1 MPTFDDALR
10 SIDDRFARLRE
21 DKRIPG
27 IAWGVIRDGELAHAG
42 GAGTFREG
50 EDRVPD
56 ADTVFRIASMTKSF
70 TAATILLL
78 RDEGR
83 LGLDDP
89 VATYVPEL
97 AGWAPPTSDSGPI
110 TIRQLLTMSA
120 GLATD
125 DPWGDRQQGLPLD
138 RFAEL
143 LAAGPTFAWPPGTAF
158 DYSNL
163 GYGILGRVITN
174 VAGAEYREVVR
185 DRLLVPLG
193 MASSAY
199 LEEEVPESRLAHGY
213 VRRGEALVREGRDP
227 YGALASMGG
236 VFSSV
241 RDLARWASGF
251 LDAFP
256 ARSDP
261 EGPHPLRRAS
271 RREMQQVQRAFA
283 TEVRAA
289 APDAEPV
296 VLAGGYGFGL
306 FIAADP
312 DHGTVVSHSGG
323 YPGFG
328 SNMSW
333 HPATGLGLIALGN
346 LRYAQ
351 VSGASGEALLG
362 LVREGH
368 APRRSVRPA
377 PVVERFRDIA
387 EGLLARWD
395 DAVADE
401 AFAMN
406 LDLDEPRDLRR
417 AAVEKV
423 AADLGPFRRDAERTP
438 TSWSAAHL
446 RWWMCG
452 ERGWAELEIL
462 VTPEAEPRLQTF
474 RITPVG
480 EPSAALVAAAER
492 LLGVAAGARTRL
504 AVGPRPGRCARPR
517 GRGAGP
523 AGRVRPVRR
532 HAARSA
538 GRGRRPADDDLGP
551 GHGPRTRD
559 PQAGAGPGHGRR
571 DRGGAPGRAAA
582 ASGRHLVASRLAADR
597 RAAVSRQGSL
607 VADRTGRGRTG
618 ARGAA

>member
-10 SIDDRFARLRE
+10 SIDDRFNRLRE
-21 DKRIPG
+21 EKRVPG
-27 IAWGVIRDGELAHAG
+27 IAWGVIRDGELVHAG
-42 GAGTFREG
+42 GSGTIRDG
-50 EDRVPD
+50 DDRTPD

-83 LGLDDP
+83 LRLDDP
-89 VATYVPEL
+89 VAAYVPEL
-97 AGWAPPTSDSGPI
+97 AGWAPPTTDADPV

-143 LAAGPTFAWPPGTAF
+143 LAAGPTFVWPPGTAF

-193 MASSAY
+193 MAATAY
-199 LEEEVPESRLAHGY
+199 LEEEVPEARLAHGY
-213 VRRGEALVREGRDP
+213 VRRGEELVREGRDP

-241 RDLARWASGF
+241 RDLARWVAGF

-256 ARSDP
+256 ARSEP

-271 RREMQQVQRAFA
+271 RREMQQIQRSSGA
-283 TEVRAA
+283 EVRAG
-289 APDAEPV
+289 APDDAEPV

-306 FIAADP
+306 FVVTDP
-312 DHGTVVSHSGG
+312 DLGTFVSHSGG

-328 SNMSW
+328 SYMAW
-333 HPATGLGLIALGN
+333 HPATGLGVVALGS

-351 VSGASGEALLG
+351 VGGAAGEALAG

-377 PVVERFRDIA
+377 PVVERFRDVA

-401 AFAMN
+401 TFAMN
-406 LDLDEPRDLRR
+406 LDHDEPRDARR

-423 AADLGPFRRDAERTP
+423 GADLGPFRRDDDRAAV
-438 TSWSAAHL
+438 SVSAAHL
-446 RWWMCG
+446 RWWLRG
-452 ERGWAELEIL
+452 ERGWVELEIL

-474 RITPVG
+474 RVTPVG
-480 EPSAALVAAAER
+480 DPSPALVAAAER
-492 LLGVAAGARTRL
+492 LL
-504 AVGPRPGRCARPR
+504 
-517 GRGAGP
+517 
-523 AGRVRPVRR
+523 
-532 HAARSA
+532 
-538 GRGRRPADDDLGP
+538 
-551 GHGPRTRD
+551 
-559 PQAGAGPGHGRR
+559 
-571 DRGGAPGRAAA
+571 AAA
-582 ASGRHLVASRLAADR
+582 ADPAPAWPSDLVRSEALDP
-597 RAAVSRQGSL
+597 AAVERALRAGSARLGAMRLGLPVAGDGRVTTTWSL
-607 VADRTGRGRTG
+607 VPDRGRATLKLTLDAGTG
-618 ARGAA
+618 AVTEAALQVARRTPPDDAW

>member
-10 SIDDRFARLRE
+10 AIDDRFVRLRE
-21 DKRIPG
+21 EKRVPG
-27 IAWGVIRDGELAHAG
+27 IAWGVIRDGELVHAG
-42 GAGTFREG
+42 GSGTIRDG

-83 LGLDDP
+83 LRLDDA

-97 AGWAPPTSDSGPI
+97 VGWAPPTTDADPV
-110 TIRQLLTMSA
+110 TVRQLLTMSA
-120 GLATD
+120 GLGTD

-174 VAGAEYREVVR
+174 VAGTEYREVVR

-193 MASSAY
+193 MASSTY
-199 LEEEVPESRLAHGY
+199 LEDEVPEARLAHGY
-213 VRRGEALVREGRDP
+213 VRLGEELVREGRDP

-241 RDLARWASGF
+241 RDLARWVGGF
-251 LDAFP
+251 VDAFP

-271 RREMQQVQRAFA
+271 RREMQQIQRSFGA
-283 TEVRAA
+283 EVRAD

-296 VLAGGYGFGL
+296 VFAGGYGFGL
-306 FIAADP
+306 FITTDP
-312 DHGTVVSHSGG
+312 DLGTVVGHSGG

-328 SNMSW
+328 SNMAW
-333 HPATGLGLIALGN
+333 HPSTGLGVIALGN

-351 VSGASGEALLG
+351 VIGASGEALLG
-362 LVREGH
+362 LVRDGH
-368 APRRSVRPA
+368 APRRAVRPA
-377 PVVERFRDIA
+377 AVVERFRDVA

-417 AAVEKV
+417 AAVEQV
-423 AADLGPFRRDAERTP
+423 AADLGPFLRDEDRATV
-438 TSWSAAHL
+438 SWSSAHL
-446 RWWMCG
+446 RWWLRG
-452 ERGWAELEIL
+452 ERGWVELEIL

-474 RITPVG
+474 RVTVVG
-480 EPSAALVAAAER
+480 DPSPGLVAAAER
-492 LLGVAAGARTRL
+492 LL
-504 AVGPRPGRCARPR
+504 
-517 GRGAGP
+517 
-523 AGRVRPVRR
+523 
-532 HAARSA
+532 
-538 GRGRRPADDDLGP
+538 
-551 GHGPRTRD
+551 
-559 PQAGAGPGHGRR
+559 
-571 DRGGAPGRAAA
+571 AAA
-582 ASGRHLVASRLAADR
+582 AEPAPAWPSDLARRDALDLEAVERALRAGSARFGAMRLGLPTAGDGRATTTWDLVTD
-597 RAAVSRQGSL
+597 
-607 VADRTGRGRTG
+607 RGRATLKVALDPDSG
-618 ARGAA
+618 AVTEAALQAARRMPPGDAW